1 MTRLLINCYSNKFY
15 QLVGT
20 SFMHSRFVTLN
31 HISNLTVK
39 GFQISWNAFRQK
51 VFHNVVGVL
60 IMPAQQ
66 LALCQ
71 HFVLRIFMSLYYPNL
86 CSFYLVMR
94 RITEK
99 KYVNVGFNRVYN
111 LYVHFQRRFRN
122 PLYFSLPKNYSIT
135 SHSTIRRLNTS

>member
-1 MTRLLINCYSNKFY
+1 MKRLLINCYSNKFY
-15 QLVGT
+15 QIVGT

-99 KYVNVGFNRVYN
+99 NTLMLVLTVFIICMYIANADSEI
-111 LYVHFQRRFRN
+111 H
-122 PLYFSLPKNYSIT
+122 SIFLCPR
-135 SHSTIRRLNTS
+135 IIQQLRIQL